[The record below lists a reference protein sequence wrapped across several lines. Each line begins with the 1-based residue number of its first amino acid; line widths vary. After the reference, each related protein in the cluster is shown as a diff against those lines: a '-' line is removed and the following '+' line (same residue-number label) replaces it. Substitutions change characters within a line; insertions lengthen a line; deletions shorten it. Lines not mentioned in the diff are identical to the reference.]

1 MTLCPA
7 VSPGRL
13 NTTVAPLIFA
23 DQFLQI
29 STTLPSRF
37 LYGLGEHRSTLLH
50 SLDWNTLTLWA
61 RDVAPTVPLGQGVV
75 RGRTSVQLQ
84 DMRPDGPGRF
94 LVHAAGCGVAVL
106 GTAQQRA
113 GEKQLLWLPAPKPSS
128 PPCRALHGVTDAW
141 LSGGS

>member
-1 MTLCPA
+1 MTFSPA

-75 RGRTSVQLQ
+75 TGRISVQLQ
-84 DMRPDGPGRF
+84 NMRPDGPEHF
-94 LVHAAGCGVAVL
+94 LVHAAGCGVAAL
-106 GTAQQRA
+106 GTA
-113 GEKQLLWLPAPKPSS
+113 
-128 PPCRALHGVTDAW
+128 
-141 LSGGS
+141 